1 MARSSILLAVLGL
14 AACGEPAFEKP
25 MTLGGVQISAE
36 QLNRG
41 KEAYTQYCRAC
52 HGDKGDGTGPASYG
66 LRPPPRDFTA
76 ATFKFA
82 HVASGQLP
90 SDDDFVRIV
99 KGGLHGTAMLAWDV
113 PESTLRDIVQYL
125 KTFSPRW
132 QSEKPG
138 DPIVAPADPWQGKTA
153 EAVARGQKLYHG
165 LAQCLQCHAAYE
177 TKQAIYDD
185 SKALTGNG
193 TTEFRTAMYQPEMK
207 ESDYIDKHYPMN
219 KDGTYPKLKL
229 LPPDFLFNDV
239 RSGSSVQAI
248 YLTIASG
255 VGGTAMPSWKG
266 SIPDADI
273 YAIAYY
279 VHSLI
284 EMKGTPQ
291 ADQLRAKL
299 DADLKT
305 PWTPPADTAA
315 PAPAPGDNNAPKTP
329 EKKG

>member
-1 MARSSILLAVLGL
+1 MSRFSLIAAVLLALGC
-14 AACGEPAFEKP
+14 APDFTKP
-25 MTLGGVQISAE
+25 MKLGGVEVSAE

-90 SDDDFVRIV
+90 NDDDFVRIV

-113 PESTLRDIVQYL
+113 PEPTLRDIVQYL

-132 QSEKPG
+132 QSETPG
-138 DPIVAPADPWQGKTA
+138 DPVKAPADPWGEAKKA
-153 EAVARGQKLYHG
+153 EAVARGAKIYHG

-177 TKQAIYDD
+177 TKQQIYDD
-185 SKALTGNG
+185 SKELTGNG
-193 TTEFRTAMYQPEMK
+193 TTEFRATMYQPEQK
-207 ESDYIDKHYPMN
+207 ESDYVDRHYAAG
-219 KDGTYPKLKL
+219 KDGSYPKIKL

-239 RSGSSVQAI
+239 RSGSQVQDI

-266 SIPDADI
+266 SLPDADV
-273 YAIAYY
+273 YAMAYY
-279 VHSLI
+279 VHSLV
-284 EMKGTPQ
+284 EMKGTP
-291 ADQLRAKL
+291 AAEALRQKL
-299 DADLKT
+299 ASQ
-305 PWTPPADTAA
+305 PAFVPPPDTAAAPAPGAPAAA
-315 PAPAPGDNNAPKTP
+315 PAPA

>member
-1 MARSSILLAVLGL
+1 MARISFIAALLVALG
-14 AACGEPAFEKP
+14 CEPAFDKP
-25 MTLGGVQISAE
+25 MKLGGTTVSAE

-90 SDDDFVRIV
+90 SDADFLRIV
-99 KGGLHGTAMLAWDV
+99 KGGLHGTAMLNWDV
-113 PESTLRDIVQYL
+113 PDDTLRDIVQYV

-132 QSEKPG
+132 QTETAG
-138 DPIVAPADPWQGKTA
+138 TAIVAPTDPWGPAKRA
-153 EAVARGQKLYHG
+153 EAVARGAQLYHG

-177 TKQAIYDD
+177 TKQQIYED

-193 TTEFRTAMYQPEMK
+193 TTEFRSAMYQPEMK
-207 ESDYIDKHYPMN
+207 ESDYVDKHYAAG
-219 KDGTYPKLKL
+219 KDGSYPKLKL

-239 RSGSSVQAI
+239 RDGASPSDL

-266 SIPDADI
+266 SLPDADI
-273 YAIAYY
+273 WAMAYY
-279 VHSLI
+279 VQSLI
-284 EMKGTPQ
+284 ELKGTPG
-291 ADQLRAKL
+291 AETLRQKL
-299 DADLKT
+299 AT
-305 PWTPPADTAA
+305 QPPWTPPAEA
-315 PAPAPGDNNAPKTP
+315 PAPTPAPA